1 MSAEKEPAMQIAG
14 GGTAYQVEGTER
26 AKALS
31 KRPVPFE
38 EQREGHVSKA
48 E

>member
-1 MSAEKEPAMQIAG
+1 MSEKKEPAMQIAG

-26 AKALS
+26 AKPLS
-31 KRPVPFE
+31 KGPVPSE
-38 EQREGHVSKA
+38 EQQEGHVAKA